1 MVDPGA
7 TKSPSSTTGEAGV
20 TDDLENRPRE
30 SETPRGGRQA
40 GEEVWDDLDD
50 LLSRLW
56 KYLAFA
62 SDNPGRDLKEME
74 KVVEELQLVLS
85 CVTKNRVC
93 PILTRLRP
101 PRRERCPCRRIHRS
115 PLSLVDRR
123 DSTELTRLVFE
134 SCG

>member
-1 MVDPGA
+1 MDDSEQRRVLSFTKTGQLVIEGTAIVHPGA

-30 SETPRGGRQA
+30 SETPLGGRQA
-40 GEEVWDDLDD
+40 GEEVSDDLDD

-74 KVVEELQLVLS
+74 KVVKELCWS
-85 CVTKNRVC
+85 C
-93 PILTRLRP
+93 PA
-101 PRRERCPCRRIHRS
+101 
-115 PLSLVDRR
+115 
-123 DSTELTRLVFE
+123 
-134 SCG
+134 